1 MTLPRGSAEI
11 LNIARSAGP
20 HWILRSQDRQKS
32 LSEAK
37 FLVFQNRAMHANN
50 VCDVMSCSAISKFHH
65 QVADLA
71 LVQTFDNEFSGSSPL
86 HHLKLHDLN
95 WGWTKGNS
103 NLVVRS

>member
-1 MTLPRGSAEI
+1 MTLARGSADI

-20 HWILRSQDRQKS
+20 QWILRSHDRQKS
-32 LSEAK
+32 LPNAK

-50 VCDVMSCSAISKFHH
+50 VCDVMSCNAISKFHH
-65 QVADLA
+65 HVADLRA
-71 LVQTFDNEFSGSSPL
+71 VQTFDNEFSGSSPR

-103 NLVVRS
+103 NRVVGS

>member
-1 MTLPRGSAEI
+1 MTLARGSAEI

-37 FLVFQNRAMHANN
+37 FLVFENRAMHASN
-50 VCDVMSCSAISKFHH
+50 VCDVISWNAISKFHH
-65 QVADLA
+65 HVADLE
-71 LVQTFDNEFSGSSPL
+71 LIQTVDNEFSGSSPL

-95 WGWTKGNS
+95 WGWTKENS
-103 NLVVRS
+103 NLLVGS